1 MKTFDIL
8 KPVLL
13 LCALITGNA
22 TLWAEKTYKLT
33 PVTSVE
39 AGGLY
44 VFELTYTEKYGENIG
59 SVDNY
64 VMNNTVNSDGL
75 QTTTSY
81 KKSGLTGTESY
92 VWTLEAKDGGFYMKN
107 VNSNK
112 YLNNTKSGDANVSFG
127 SKSSVWA
134 FNFQTT
140 DNFLIQNT
148 SNENRFLGMNL
159 YHRYKAYATSS
170 MDNYQHD
177 IKVYKLEEEP
187 PVPIAIGSAGIA
199 TFCSDK
205 ALDFT
210 GVNAIAVY
218 KAKVEDDVVK
228 LHQIHKVPANTGV
241 ILMNALGREN
251 GAVASVNV
259 PVLTGSADDVSDN
272 ELVGV
277 TTRTLVK
284 WTEDND
290 KFNYILQSDGE
301 SGIVFN
307 IATTE
312 GAYMPAGKAY
322 LSTGYE
328 SPAPGGGGA
337 RLSVVFADAAQGI
350 SATLNNKEIMNNVVY
365 DLQGRPIANSRLP
378 KGLYIVNGKKTVV
391 K

>member
-1 MKTFDIL
+1 MKTIDIL

-13 LCALITGNA
+13 LCALVTGNVSVRA
-22 TLWAEKTYKLT
+22 DIAYKLT
-33 PVTSVE
+33 KVTSVE
-39 AGGLY
+39 AGSLY

-92 VWTLEAKDGGFYMKN
+92 VWTLEAKDGGFYIKN
-107 VNSNK
+107 VSLTSNQ

-159 YHRYKAYATSS
+159 NHCFKAYVNLET
-170 MDNYQHD
+170 YQHA

-241 ILMNALGREN
+241 ILMNALGRGN

-259 PVLTGSADDVSDN
+259 PVLTGTADDVSDN

-277 TTRTLVK
+277 TTRTLVAK
-284 WTEDND
+284 TGGAGY
-290 KFNYILQSDGE
+290 NYIMQSDGAD
-301 SGIVFN
+301 GIVFN
-307 IATTE
+307 MATKD

-322 LSTGYE
+322 LSTTVDA
-328 SPAPGGGGA
+328 SASNA
-337 RLSVVFADAAQGI
+337 RLSVVFADEAQGI
-350 SATLNNKEIMNNVVY
+350 GATLMNSEERIVNSDVF
-365 DLQGRPIANSRLP
+365 DLQGRRVAHPT